1 MSGKRQKLPAKRSRP
16 SEDPSPTFDASRFVN
31 ASSADWFGTICK
43 NRSFIKEK
51 GFHHPDDFFRKTIA
65 AKGWRALCQ
74 PPRPAEMSVVREFYA
89 NLTSHVLKK
98 VRVRG
103 ILVDF
108 SAESINSFYSLEH
121 VSAGPFDQLR
131 EHPDYPEVIR
141 VLTKGRGEWRIN
153 SAGHAVN
160 FKAKHLAFIPKV
172 WHHFIT
178 SRLIPTTNVCEVTAQ
193 RALLN
198 FAIIQD
204 IPFDVGQVIED
215 AILHN
220 WDAKMN
226 PGHPFL
232 IFGLCKQAGVPLDD
246 NEAWLHPI
254 KAISVKRDTPGVPQ
268 PEGVY
273 DSGHEP
279 SDEDE
284 LPDYQARFGFLGD
297 TQDDIGQSSS
307 HQPPPPPQQ
316 PQAAA
321 PPNPSPDLEDP
332 VLSLT
337 ERFDAFWYE
346 TQEHRVLVTQDMEA
360 LCADMRTV
368 LANQAIILQ
377 QQQSMQAQLADE
389 CLKHS
394 DYTRVSLAFSC
405 CFGINYIVLVLDSLF
420 SFCFGIQA

>member
-1 MSGKRQKLPAKRSRP
+1 MSGKRQKLPAKRSRA
-16 SEDPSPTFDASRFVN
+16 SADPTPTFDASRFIN
-31 ASSADWFGTICK
+31 ASAADRFSTICK
-43 NRSFIKEK
+43 NRSFIKKK
-51 GFHHPDDFFRKTIA
+51 GFHHLDDFFKKTIE
-65 AKGWRALCQ
+65 AKGWRSLCQ
-74 PPRPAEMSVVREFYA
+74 PPRPAAMSVVREFYA
-89 NLTSHVLKK
+89 NLASHVLKK
-98 VRVRG
+98 VWVRG
-103 ILVDF
+103 VLVDF
-108 SAESINSFYSLEH
+108 SAESINSFYGLEH
-121 VSAGPFDQLR
+121 VPPGPFDQLR

-160 FKAKHLAFIPKV
+160 FKAKHLAYNPKV

-193 RALLN
+193 RSLLN
-198 FAIIQD
+198 FTIIQD

-220 WDAKMN
+220 RDAKMN
-226 PGHPFL
+226 LGHPFL
-232 IFGLCKQAGVPLDD
+232 IFGLCKQAGVLLED
-246 NEAWLHPI
+246 NEAWFHAI
-254 KAISVKRDTPGVPQ
+254 KAISIKRDTPGVPQ

-284 LPDYQARFGFLGD
+284 LPAYQARFGFLGG

-307 HQPPPPPQQ
+307 HPPPPPPSSHPPPPPPQQ

-321 PPNPSPDLEDP
+321 HSSPSPDLEDP

-337 ERFDAFWYE
+337 ERFDAFWDE

-360 LCADMRTV
+360 LRADMRTV

-377 QQQSMQAQLADE
+377 QQQSMQAQLAQ
-389 CLKHS
+389 L
-394 DYTRVSLAFSC
+394 LA
-405 CFGINYIVLVLDSLF
+405 LHQPPPPPL
-420 SFCFGIQA
+420 Q

>member
-16 SEDPSPTFDASRFVN
+16 SEDPTPTYDVSWFVN
-31 ASSADWFGTICK
+31 SSAADRFGIIFK

-74 PPRPAEMSVVREFYA
+74 PPHPAAMSVVREFYA
-89 NLTSHVLKK
+89 NLASHVLKK

-103 ILVDF
+103 VLVDF

-121 VSAGPFDQLR
+121 VPSEAFDRLHK
-131 EHPDYPEVIR
+131 HPDYPEVIR
-141 VLTKGRGEWRIN
+141 VLTNGRGEWRIN

-178 SRLIPTTNVCEVTAQ
+178 SRLILTTNVCEVTAKH
-193 RALLN
+193 ALLN
-198 FAIIQD
+198 YAILQD

-220 WDAKMN
+220 RDAKMN
-226 PGHPFL
+226 LGHHFL
-232 IFGLCKQAGVPLDD
+232 IFGLCKRAGVPLDD
-246 NEAWLHPI
+246 NEVWLHPI

-268 PEGVY
+268 PEEPY
-273 DSGHEP
+273 DFGHEP

-284 LPDYQARFGFLGD
+284 LYEFLARYGSLGD
-297 TQDDIGQSSS
+297 PQGDIGQSST
-307 HQPPPPPQQ
+307 HPPPPPPQQ

-321 PPNPSPDLEDP
+321 PCSPSPDLEDL

-337 ERFDAFWYE
+337 ERFDAFWDE

-360 LCADMRTV
+360 LCADMRMV
-368 LANQAIILQ
+368 LAN
-377 QQQSMQAQLADE
+377 
-389 CLKHS
+389 
-394 DYTRVSLAFSC
+394 
-405 CFGINYIVLVLDSLF
+405 
-420 SFCFGIQA
+420 